1 MFTDNQNLYG
11 TNLDGNMVVLP
22 QRETLGVG
30 VVQVLS
36 DLLEQQEQF
45 YKVKKVE
52 ENKPLHSGRKPEFSF
67 EKNRLELVPLKGVQV
82 LALENQNT
90 DGYEYVVPGESWFTY
105 LHDTPIRKNQPI
117 LIRGILYMVEDVEKT
132 GKKSGI
138 LKVSNYPLINVL
150 QHLYVDNRW
159 SKQKGRFLPVGTCKT
174 HRDFILRRLTHPE
187 LDPK

>member
-1 MFTDNQNLYG
+1 MFTDNQNLFG

-36 DLLEQQEQF
+36 DLFEQQEQF

-52 ENKPLHSGRKPEFSF
+52 ENKPLHGGRKPEFSF

-82 LALENQNT
+82 LTLENQNT
-90 DGYEYVVPGESWFTY
+90 DGYAYEVPGESWFSY
-105 LHDTPIRKNQPI
+105 LHDTPIRKNQPV

-132 GKKSGI
+132 GKKSGV

-159 SKQKGRFLPVGTCKT
+159 SKKNGRFKPVGLCET
-174 HRDFILRRLTHPE
+174 HRDFVLRRLTHPE
-187 LDPK
+187 KDPE